1 MKKNILIWGYF
12 GKNNFGDELMLKSIL
27 EIIKNFESNI
37 YITIDDRNLKTNQ
50 IFQEYKLKSF
60 DLYQSKSK
68 SKIINFAS
76 NFLNNIKRLRRI
88 DLLIVGGGTQYF
100 EISNNFNFLD
110 FFLRYI
116 YFLVLT
122 SFNGKLINLNVGI
135 GTINNQFNRYIFSK
149 IINLSELF
157 IVRDTNS
164 KKIAESISKKEIIL
178 DTDLSF
184 YKSDKF
190 PKSNNPNSLKI
201 IGINI
206 IDFYNYIQIDD
217 NKRELLKKTIFDLVK
232 NIKNQ
237 KYTVKFFA
245 CQYEFGGK
253 DLEFMTE
260 IISEFNLDCEIISN
274 KNFEKFVKN
283 FRQCTFHIGMRFH
296 YCLFSIQNK
305 IPCIAISYQS
315 KVKSQFSDLGLNTSI
330 IEMSDLSSAA
340 VLRKLN
346 DLKNCDKDYDKI
358 IETFISKNKISKDKL
373 IKLISDTLI

>member
-164 KKIAESISKKEIIL
+164 KKIAESISK
-178 DTDLSF
+178 
-184 YKSDKF
+184 
-190 PKSNNPNSLKI
+190 
-201 IGINI
+201 
-206 IDFYNYIQIDD
+206 
-217 NKRELLKKTIFDLVK
+217 
-232 NIKNQ
+232 
-237 KYTVKFFA
+237 
-245 CQYEFGGK
+245 
-253 DLEFMTE
+253 
-260 IISEFNLDCEIISN
+260 
-274 KNFEKFVKN
+274 
-283 FRQCTFHIGMRFH
+283 
-296 YCLFSIQNK
+296 
-305 IPCIAISYQS
+305 
-315 KVKSQFSDLGLNTSI
+315 
-330 IEMSDLSSAA
+330 
-340 VLRKLN
+340 
-346 DLKNCDKDYDKI
+346 
-358 IETFISKNKISKDKL
+358 
-373 IKLISDTLI
+373 